1 MVKVILKKGERFKY
15 LKPRLKE
22 QAQYNVKLLE
32 RTSPVKVFFFRSKR
46 LVIVVIIYLLFI
58 NVQLIKRFYIIL
70 YNFFSIQK

>member
-32 RTSPVKVFFFRSKR
+32 RTSPVKVFFLEVKD
-46 LVIVVIIYLLFI
+46 
-58 NVQLIKRFYIIL
+58 
-70 YNFFSIQK
+70 